1 MRPLAPHM
9 WLLLVQVDVGS
20 GTVVVGVLTVSVG
33 SEGAGAVLGA
43 GAVSASGVG
52 WLASSWW
59 YLRDRDIIGITEVAS
74 SRVSNVG
81 VTTLVEVTVGRGG
94 RVLPEASTVRMA
106 VLLMVGPGGVTVT
119 TRVVGVWVLVLDS
132 LVDAVPMFLMIS
144 ASSETPA
151 LTDWLV
157 ELVELLEDEIEVF
170 NVVLAVVLRVVVS
183 TAEVW
188 GPPCMKKLG
197 EMLIG
202 WALQSQPATTG
213 PAPLMW
219 TSLDDMLLTRPITV

>member
-1 MRPLAPHM
+1 M
-9 WLLLVQVDVGS
+9 GS

-59 YLRDRDIIGITEVAS
+59 DLRDREIVGIAEGEVAS

-94 RVLPEASTVRMA
+94 RVLPEASTVRMV

-119 TRVVGVWVLVLDS
+119 TRVVGV
-132 LVDAVPMFLMIS
+132 
-144 ASSETPA
+144 
-151 LTDWLV
+151 
-157 ELVELLEDEIEVF
+157 
-170 NVVLAVVLRVVVS
+170 
-183 TAEVW
+183 
-188 GPPCMKKLG
+188 
-197 EMLIG
+197 
-202 WALQSQPATTG
+202 
-213 PAPLMW
+213 
-219 TSLDDMLLTRPITV
+219 